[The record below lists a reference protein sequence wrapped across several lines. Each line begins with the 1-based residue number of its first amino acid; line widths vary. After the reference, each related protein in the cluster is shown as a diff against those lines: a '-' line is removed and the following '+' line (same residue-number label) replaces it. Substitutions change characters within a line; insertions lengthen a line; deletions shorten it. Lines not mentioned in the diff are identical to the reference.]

1 MNKTGCVLVS
11 WDLRHGPDKSIVIVG
26 KKTPRKDVEVINAFQ
41 GKKAE
46 EVLEALGSPHISKNE
61 KSNK

>member
-46 EVLEALGSPHISKNE
+46 KVLEALGSPHINVHE
-61 KSNK
+61 ENKK